1 MAGEVGKQST
11 IYGIQGA
18 ASGAMVGA
26 TTGMTVAAGG
36 AAAGAATGAA
46 AGSVV
51 PGLGTAIGAIIGAGV
66 GIIAGAFSGSKQKK
80 SKKYQKLAAQV
91 QQQREDNQDYE
102 KFLQLVRQQ
111 RIARASTLSQA
122 VASGLDYSSAVSG
135 AVSGQQS
142 QTAHGINYLAEDRR
156 LQELYLSYM
165 SRAGVASSIAKDIN
179 TGFNVANKLA
189 QTYAILNAK
198 RAGEQDALKELQ
210 SKQQVSQSINGE
222 TRPGVTGTNDMTI
235 SYN

>member
-1 MAGEVGKQST
+1 MAGEQGKQAFIS
-11 IYGIQGA
+11 
-18 ASGAMVGA
+18 SNE
-26 TTGMTVAAGG
+26 G
-36 AAAGAATGAA
+36 AAAGAALGT
-46 AGSVV
+46 SIM
-51 PGLGTAIGAIIGAGV
+51 PGWGTAIGAVIGGIV
-66 GIIAGAFSGSKQKK
+66 GGIEGAFEGAKVRK

-91 QQQREDNQDYE
+91 QQQRERNQDYE

-165 SRAGVASSIAKDIN
+165 NKAGKAASIARDIN
-179 TGFNVANKLA
+179 SGFNLANSLVIQAANIVGTSKGLGKLPST
-189 QTYAILNAK
+189 QGTQ
-198 RAGEQDALKELQ
+198 GTVGTTGQP
-210 SKQQVSQSINGE
+210 
-222 TRPGVTGTNDMTI
+222 TTGTNDMTI